1 MKKNVKLMFWWVWD
15 DNNGKHSKSNRWFI
29 SLFGVP
35 MGQQT
40 IYTVFQAFS
49 KAENN
54 EQNGKFG
61 KLENGINEKN
71 SILKNS
77 IINNNNKNFNF
88 KNKIKNKKK
97 FNEK

>member
-1 MKKNVKLMFWWVWD
+1 
-15 DNNGKHSKSNRWFI
+15 
-29 SLFGVP
+29 

-77 IINNNNKNFNF
+77 IINNNNKN
-88 KNKIKNKKK
+88 
-97 FNEK
+97 

>member
-1 MKKNVKLMFWWVWD
+1 MINKIKNLESWKMNPIIRKIVSMKN
-15 DNNGKHSKSNRWFI
+15 
-29 SLFGVP
+29 
-35 MGQQT
+35 
-40 IYTVFQAFS
+40 
-49 KAENN
+49 
-54 EQNGKFG
+54 
-61 KLENGINEKN
+61 N

>member
-1 MKKNVKLMFWWVWD
+1 MKSLESRKMDSKIRKIVSMKN
-15 DNNGKHSKSNRWFI
+15 
-29 SLFGVP
+29 
-35 MGQQT
+35 
-40 IYTVFQAFS
+40 
-49 KAENN
+49 
-54 EQNGKFG
+54 
-61 KLENGINEKN
+61 N